1 MTVSLF
7 WMAAA
12 AVVAPL
18 LGRLAR
24 GRAPEVVVLL
34 LVGVLIGPHV
44 LGLASTQ
51 GIEMIKQ
58 LGMGLL
64 FLLAG
69 MEIELKSL
77 VGRQGR
83 WAWTTWTVGFVV
95 AVFFAWLITPD
106 VDFTQAVALG
116 LAISSTALGTLLPI
130 LKDRGLTDT
139 PLGRAIFTHGAVGE
153 IGPVVVMALL
163 LTSHSPLQ
171 AGLLMGFFV
180 LVTLAVIAVPTR
192 LQRRVGLDPGQGSHL
207 SPWSL
212 RTLLRAVMLLPSGLM
227 ALAAILEFDA
237 VLGAFAAGVVLSR
250 IGGHHVHEIAESLE
264 HVGFGFFIPMFFVA
278 SGMAIEVAAL
288 AEHPWVLLGLAV
300 VIGLARGLPVFLTE
314 QLVDTG
320 SGLSTTRKRLELGLY
335 AATGLPI
342 IVAVTEVAL
351 ASDLMDAT
359 TASLLVGA
367 GALTV
372 LAFPLAAQLVS
383 RTPSPKHTPL
393 TAARRPQGSLR
404 RTGFRRRLR
413 PSGAARSPSAGA
425 AGWASS
431 SGCTSPSRGR
441 PAPDSPCR
449 GPARPSC
456 GRRGPGSRSCPAPAA
471 AGRSSPRRTPA
482 G

>member
-1 MTVSLF
+1 MRACTGPGPHERDTEAVPTSEMSTAAMTLSLF

-18 LGRLAR
+18 LARLAR

-34 LVGVLIGPHV
+34 LLGVLIGPHV
-44 LGLASTQ
+44 LGLASTA

-58 LGMGLL
+58 LGMALL

-83 WAWTTWTVGFVV
+83 WAWATWTAGFAI
-95 AVFFAWLITPD
+95 AVLPAWLMTPE
-106 VDFTQAVALG
+106 VNLTQAVALG

-130 LKDRGLTDT
+130 LKDRGLSGG
-139 PLGRAIFTHGAVGE
+139 PLGRAVLTHGAVGE

-163 LTSHSPLQ
+163 LTSHSPVQ

-180 LVTLAVIAVPTR
+180 VVTLVVIAVPTR
-192 LQRRVGLDPGQGSHL
+192 LLGRLRPGGDDDL

-212 RTLLRAVMLLPSGLM
+212 RTLLRAVMLLLSGLM
-227 ALAAILEFDA
+227 ALAAMLQFDA
-237 VLGAFAAGVVLSR
+237 VLGAFAAGVALSR
-250 IGGHHVHEIAESLE
+250 IGGHHAHEIAESLE

-288 AEHPWVLLGLAV
+288 AEYPWVLLGLAV
-300 VIGLARGLPVFLTE
+300 VIGLSRGLPVFLTE
-314 QLVDTG
+314 QFVDTG
-320 SGLSTTRKRLELGLY
+320 SDLTTTRSRLQLGLY

-351 ASDLMDAT
+351 ASELMDQT

-372 LAFPLAAQLVS
+372 LAFPLAAQLLS
-383 RTPSPKHTPL
+383 RTT
-393 TAARRPQGSLR
+393 R
-404 RTGFRRRLR
+404 
-413 PSGAARSPSAGA
+413 
-425 AGWASS
+425 
-431 SGCTSPSRGR
+431 
-441 PAPDSPCR
+441 
-449 GPARPSC
+449 
-456 GRRGPGSRSCPAPAA
+456 
-471 AGRSSPRRTPA
+471 
-482 G
+482 

>member
-1 MTVSLF
+1 MRACTGPGPHERDTEAVPTSEMSTAAMTLSLF

-18 LGRLAR
+18 LARLAR

-34 LVGVLIGPHV
+34 LLGVLIGPHM
-44 LGLASTQ
+44 LGLASTA

-83 WAWTTWTVGFVV
+83 WAWATWTAGFAI
-95 AVFFAWLITPD
+95 AVLPAWLMTPE
-106 VDFTQAVALG
+106 VNLTQAVALG

-130 LKDRGLTDT
+130 LKDRGLSGG
-139 PLGRAIFTHGAVGE
+139 PLGRAVLTHGAVGE

-163 LTSHSPLQ
+163 LTSHSPVQ

-180 LVTLAVIAVPTR
+180 VVTLVVIAVPTR
-192 LQRRVGLDPGQGSHL
+192 LLGRLRPGGDDDL

-212 RTLLRAVMLLPSGLM
+212 RTLLRAVMLLLSGLM
-227 ALAAILEFDA
+227 ALAAMLQFDA
-237 VLGAFAAGVVLSR
+237 VLGAFAAGVALSR
-250 IGGHHVHEIAESLE
+250 IGGHHAHEIAESLE

-288 AEHPWVLLGLAV
+288 AEYPWVLLGLAV
-300 VIGLARGLPVFLTE
+300 VIGLSRGLPVFLTE
-314 QLVDTG
+314 QFVDTG
-320 SGLSTTRKRLELGLY
+320 SDLTTTRSRLQLGLY

-351 ASDLMDAT
+351 ASELMDQT

-372 LAFPLAAQLVS
+372 LAFPLAALLLS
-383 RTPSPKHTPL
+383 RTT
-393 TAARRPQGSLR
+393 R
-404 RTGFRRRLR
+404 
-413 PSGAARSPSAGA
+413 
-425 AGWASS
+425 
-431 SGCTSPSRGR
+431 
-441 PAPDSPCR
+441 
-449 GPARPSC
+449 
-456 GRRGPGSRSCPAPAA
+456 
-471 AGRSSPRRTPA
+471 
-482 G
+482 

>member
-1 MTVSLF
+1 MTLSLF

-18 LGRLAR
+18 LARLAR

-34 LVGVLIGPHV
+34 LLGVLIGPHM
-44 LGLASTQ
+44 LGLASTA

-58 LGMGLL
+58 LGMALL

-83 WAWTTWTVGFVV
+83 WAWATWTAGFAI
-95 AVFFAWLITPD
+95 AVLPAWLMTPE
-106 VDFTQAVALG
+106 VNLTQAVALG

-130 LKDRGLTDT
+130 LKDRGLSGG
-139 PLGRAIFTHGAVGE
+139 PLGRAVLTHGAVGE

-163 LTSHSPLQ
+163 LTSHSPVQ

-180 LVTLAVIAVPTR
+180 VVTLVVIAVPTR
-192 LQRRVGLDPGQGSHL
+192 LLGRLRPGGDDDL

-212 RTLLRAVMLLPSGLM
+212 RTLLRAVMLLLSGLM
-227 ALAAILEFDA
+227 ALAAMLQFDA
-237 VLGAFAAGVVLSR
+237 VLGAFAAGVALSR
-250 IGGHHVHEIAESLE
+250 IGGHHAHEIAESLE

-288 AEHPWVLLGLAV
+288 AEYPWVLLGLAV
-300 VIGLARGLPVFLTE
+300 VIGLSRGLPVFLTE
-314 QLVDTG
+314 QFVDTG
-320 SGLSTTRKRLELGLY
+320 SDLTTTRSRLQLGLY

-351 ASDLMDAT
+351 ASELMDQT

-372 LAFPLAAQLVS
+372 LAFPLAAQLLS
-383 RTPSPKHTPL
+383 RTT
-393 TAARRPQGSLR
+393 R
-404 RTGFRRRLR
+404 
-413 PSGAARSPSAGA
+413 
-425 AGWASS
+425 
-431 SGCTSPSRGR
+431 
-441 PAPDSPCR
+441 
-449 GPARPSC
+449 
-456 GRRGPGSRSCPAPAA
+456 
-471 AGRSSPRRTPA
+471 
-482 G
+482 

>member
-212 RTLLRAVMLLPSGLM
+212 RTLLRAVMLLLSGLM

-237 VLGAFAAGVVLSR
+237 VLGRSR
-250 IGGHHVHEIAESLE
+250 
-264 HVGFGFFIPMFFVA
+264 
-278 SGMAIEVAAL
+278 
-288 AEHPWVLLGLAV
+288 
-300 VIGLARGLPVFLTE
+300 RG
-314 QLVDTG
+314 
-320 SGLSTTRKRLELGLY
+320 SSCR
-335 AATGLPI
+335 AN
-342 IVAVTEVAL
+342 
-351 ASDLMDAT
+351 
-359 TASLLVGA
+359 
-367 GALTV
+367 
-372 LAFPLAAQLVS
+372 
-383 RTPSPKHTPL
+383 
-393 TAARRPQGSLR
+393 
-404 RTGFRRRLR
+404 
-413 PSGAARSPSAGA
+413 
-425 AGWASS
+425 WASTPPPAYRS
-431 SGCTSPSRGR
+431 SSPSRR
-441 PAPDSPCR
+441 WRSPPTSWTPRPPPCSSAPAP
-449 GPARPSC
+449 
-456 GRRGPGSRSCPAPAA
+456 
-471 AGRSSPRRTPA
+471 
-482 G
+482 

>member
-1 MTVSLF
+1 MTLSLF

-18 LGRLAR
+18 LARLAR

-34 LVGVLIGPHV
+34 LLGVLIGPHV
-44 LGLASTQ
+44 LGLASTA

-83 WAWTTWTVGFVV
+83 WAWATWTAGFAI
-95 AVFFAWLITPD
+95 AVLPAWLMTPE
-106 VDFTQAVALG
+106 VNLTQAVALG

-130 LKDRGLTDT
+130 LKDRGLSGG
-139 PLGRAIFTHGAVGE
+139 PLGRAVLTHGAVGE

-163 LTSHSPLQ
+163 LTSHSPVQ

-180 LVTLAVIAVPTR
+180 VVTLVVIAVPTR
-192 LQRRVGLDPGQGSHL
+192 LLGRLRPGGDDDL

-212 RTLLRAVMLLPSGLM
+212 RTLLRAVMLLLSGLM
-227 ALAAILEFDA
+227 ALAAMLQFDA
-237 VLGAFAAGVVLSR
+237 VLGAFAAGVALSR
-250 IGGHHVHEIAESLE
+250 IGGHHAHEIAESLE

-288 AEHPWVLLGLAV
+288 AEYPWVLLGLAV
-300 VIGLARGLPVFLTE
+300 VIGLSRGLPVFLTE
-314 QLVDTG
+314 QFVDTG
-320 SGLSTTRKRLELGLY
+320 SDLTTTRSRLQLGLY

-351 ASDLMDAT
+351 ASELMDQT

-372 LAFPLAAQLVS
+372 LAFPLAAQLLS
-383 RTPSPKHTPL
+383 RTT
-393 TAARRPQGSLR
+393 R
-404 RTGFRRRLR
+404 
-413 PSGAARSPSAGA
+413 
-425 AGWASS
+425 
-431 SGCTSPSRGR
+431 
-441 PAPDSPCR
+441 
-449 GPARPSC
+449 
-456 GRRGPGSRSCPAPAA
+456 
-471 AGRSSPRRTPA
+471 
-482 G
+482 

>member
-212 RTLLRAVMLLPSGLM
+212 RTLLRAVMLLLSGLM

-237 VLGAFAAGVVLSR
+237 VLGRSR
-250 IGGHHVHEIAESLE
+250 RGSSCR
-264 HVGFGFFIPMFFVA
+264 A
-278 SGMAIEVAAL
+278 SADI
-288 AEHPWVLLGLAV
+288 
-300 VIGLARGLPVFLTE
+300 TC
-314 QLVDTG
+314 T
-320 SGLSTTRKRLELGLY
+320 
-335 AATGLPI
+335 
-342 IVAVTEVAL
+342 
-351 ASDLMDAT
+351 
-359 TASLLVGA
+359 
-367 GALTV
+367 
-372 LAFPLAAQLVS
+372 
-383 RTPSPKHTPL
+383 
-393 TAARRPQGSLR
+393 
-404 RTGFRRRLR
+404 
-413 PSGAARSPSAGA
+413 RSPSRWSTWAS
-425 AGWASS
+425 ASS
-431 SGCTSPSRGR
+431 SPCSSWPRGWRSRSPRSPSTRGCYSGWPWSSASR
-441 PAPDSPCR
+441 AACPSSSPSSSST
-449 GPARPSC
+449 PARV
-456 GRRGPGSRSCPAPAA
+456 
-471 AGRSSPRRTPA
+471 
-482 G
+482 

>member
-1 MTVSLF
+1 MTLSLF

-18 LGRLAR
+18 LARLAR

-34 LVGVLIGPHV
+34 LLGVLIGPHM
-44 LGLASTQ
+44 LGLASTA

-83 WAWTTWTVGFVV
+83 WAWATWTAGFAI
-95 AVFFAWLITPD
+95 AVLPAWLMTPE
-106 VDFTQAVALG
+106 VNLTQAVALG

-130 LKDRGLTDT
+130 LKDRGLSGG
-139 PLGRAIFTHGAVGE
+139 PLGRAVLTHGAVGE

-163 LTSHSPLQ
+163 LTSHSPVQ

-180 LVTLAVIAVPTR
+180 VVTLVVIAVPTR
-192 LQRRVGLDPGQGSHL
+192 LLGRLRPGGDDDL

-212 RTLLRAVMLLPSGLM
+212 RTLLRAVMLLLSGLM
-227 ALAAILEFDA
+227 ALAAMLQFDA
-237 VLGAFAAGVVLSR
+237 VLGAFAAGVALSR
-250 IGGHHVHEIAESLE
+250 IGGHHAHEIAESLE

-288 AEHPWVLLGLAV
+288 AEYPWVLLGLAV
-300 VIGLARGLPVFLTE
+300 VIGLSRGLPVFLTE
-314 QLVDTG
+314 QFVDTG
-320 SGLSTTRKRLELGLY
+320 SDLTTTRSRLQLGLY

-351 ASDLMDAT
+351 ASELMDQT

-372 LAFPLAAQLVS
+372 LAFPLAAQLLS
-383 RTPSPKHTPL
+383 RTT
-393 TAARRPQGSLR
+393 R
-404 RTGFRRRLR
+404 
-413 PSGAARSPSAGA
+413 
-425 AGWASS
+425 
-431 SGCTSPSRGR
+431 
-441 PAPDSPCR
+441 
-449 GPARPSC
+449 
-456 GRRGPGSRSCPAPAA
+456 
-471 AGRSSPRRTPA
+471 
-482 G
+482 

>member
-1 MTVSLF
+1 MRACTGPGPHERDTEAVPTSEMSTAAMTLSLF

-18 LGRLAR
+18 LARLAR

-34 LVGVLIGPHV
+34 LLGVLIGPHM
-44 LGLASTQ
+44 LGLASTA

-83 WAWTTWTVGFVV
+83 WAWATWTAGFAI
-95 AVFFAWLITPD
+95 AVLPAWLMTPE
-106 VDFTQAVALG
+106 VNLTQAVALG

-130 LKDRGLTDT
+130 LKDRGLSGG
-139 PLGRAIFTHGAVGE
+139 PLGRAVLTHGAVGE

-163 LTSHSPLQ
+163 LTSHSPVQ

-180 LVTLAVIAVPTR
+180 VVTLVVIAVPTR
-192 LQRRVGLDPGQGSHL
+192 LLGRLRPGGDDDL

-212 RTLLRAVMLLPSGLM
+212 RTLLRAVMLLLSGLM
-227 ALAAILEFDA
+227 ALAAMLQFDA
-237 VLGAFAAGVVLSR
+237 VLGAFAAGVALSR
-250 IGGHHVHEIAESLE
+250 IGGHHAHEIAESLE

-288 AEHPWVLLGLAV
+288 AEYPWVLLGLAV
-300 VIGLARGLPVFLTE
+300 VIGLSRGLPVFLTE
-314 QLVDTG
+314 QFVDTG
-320 SGLSTTRKRLELGLY
+320 SDLTTTRSRLQLGLY

-351 ASDLMDAT
+351 ASELMDQT

-372 LAFPLAAQLVS
+372 LAFPLAAQLLS
-383 RTPSPKHTPL
+383 RTT
-393 TAARRPQGSLR
+393 R
-404 RTGFRRRLR
+404 
-413 PSGAARSPSAGA
+413 
-425 AGWASS
+425 
-431 SGCTSPSRGR
+431 
-441 PAPDSPCR
+441 
-449 GPARPSC
+449 
-456 GRRGPGSRSCPAPAA
+456 
-471 AGRSSPRRTPA
+471 
-482 G
+482 

>member
-1 MTVSLF
+1 MRACTGPGPHERDTEAVPTSEMSTAAMTLSLF

-18 LGRLAR
+18 LARLAR

-34 LVGVLIGPHV
+34 LLGVLIGPHV
-44 LGLASTQ
+44 LGLASTA

-83 WAWTTWTVGFVV
+83 WAWATWTAGFAI
-95 AVFFAWLITPD
+95 AVLPAWLMTPE
-106 VDFTQAVALG
+106 VNLTQAVALG

-130 LKDRGLTDT
+130 LKDRGLSGG
-139 PLGRAIFTHGAVGE
+139 PLGRAVLTHGAVGE

-163 LTSHSPLQ
+163 LTSHSPVQ

-180 LVTLAVIAVPTR
+180 VVTLVVIAVPTR
-192 LQRRVGLDPGQGSHL
+192 LLGRLRPGGDDDL

-212 RTLLRAVMLLPSGLM
+212 RTLLRAVMLLLSGLM
-227 ALAAILEFDA
+227 ALAAMLQFDA
-237 VLGAFAAGVVLSR
+237 VLGAFAAGVALSR
-250 IGGHHVHEIAESLE
+250 IGGHHAHEIAESLE

-288 AEHPWVLLGLAV
+288 AEYPWVLLGLAV
-300 VIGLARGLPVFLTE
+300 VIGLSRGLPVFLTE
-314 QLVDTG
+314 QFVDTG
-320 SGLSTTRKRLELGLY
+320 SDLTTTRSRLQLGLY

-351 ASDLMDAT
+351 ASELMDQT

-372 LAFPLAAQLVS
+372 LAFPLAAQLLS
-383 RTPSPKHTPL
+383 RTT
-393 TAARRPQGSLR
+393 R
-404 RTGFRRRLR
+404 
-413 PSGAARSPSAGA
+413 
-425 AGWASS
+425 
-431 SGCTSPSRGR
+431 
-441 PAPDSPCR
+441 
-449 GPARPSC
+449 
-456 GRRGPGSRSCPAPAA
+456 
-471 AGRSSPRRTPA
+471 
-482 G
+482 

>member
-1 MTVSLF
+1 MTLSLF

-18 LGRLAR
+18 LARLAR

-34 LVGVLIGPHV
+34 LLGVLIGPHV
-44 LGLASTQ
+44 LGLASTA

-58 LGMGLL
+58 LGMALL

-83 WAWTTWTVGFVV
+83 WAWATWTAGFAI
-95 AVFFAWLITPD
+95 AVLPAWLMTPE
-106 VDFTQAVALG
+106 VNLTQAVALG

-130 LKDRGLTDT
+130 LKDRGLSGG
-139 PLGRAIFTHGAVGE
+139 PLGRAVLTHGAVGE

-163 LTSHSPLQ
+163 LTSHSPVQ

-180 LVTLAVIAVPTR
+180 VVTLVVIAVPTR
-192 LQRRVGLDPGQGSHL
+192 LLGRLRPGGDDDL

-212 RTLLRAVMLLPSGLM
+212 RTLLRAVMLLLSGLM
-227 ALAAILEFDA
+227 ALAAMLQFDA
-237 VLGAFAAGVVLSR
+237 VLGAFAAGVALSR
-250 IGGHHVHEIAESLE
+250 IGGHHAHEIAESLE

-288 AEHPWVLLGLAV
+288 AEYPWVLLGLAV
-300 VIGLARGLPVFLTE
+300 VIGLSRGLPVFLTE
-314 QLVDTG
+314 QFVDTG
-320 SGLSTTRKRLELGLY
+320 SDLTTTRSRLQLGLY

-351 ASDLMDAT
+351 ASELMDQT

-372 LAFPLAAQLVS
+372 LAFPLAAQLLS
-383 RTPSPKHTPL
+383 RTT
-393 TAARRPQGSLR
+393 R
-404 RTGFRRRLR
+404 
-413 PSGAARSPSAGA
+413 
-425 AGWASS
+425 
-431 SGCTSPSRGR
+431 
-441 PAPDSPCR
+441 
-449 GPARPSC
+449 
-456 GRRGPGSRSCPAPAA
+456 
-471 AGRSSPRRTPA
+471 
-482 G
+482 